1 MRAECCAGEFWL
13 TDRATAE
20 RAHALSLSQADR
32 PCLCLFVA
40 CSWDRLTGGLI
51 NAPGIVSSCSCG
63 ATMDVTCDMLV
74 ELHASAR
81 VLACRA

>member
-20 RAHALSLSQADR
+20 RARALSLSQADR

-51 NAPGIVSSCSCG
+51 NAP
-63 ATMDVTCDMLV
+63 A
-74 ELHASAR
+74 
-81 VLACRA
+81 